1 MKKTLAIILAAVM
14 MLTLFASCSSAKP
27 AEEAKAPEAAAPETA
42 TEAAT
47 EAKPTAENK
56 YASLPDVK
64 WTYTS
69 AVGETTIYNK
79 AVQMLADRMAEETGG
94 KFVIDTYYAGALMN
108 SIAEKDAVS
117 RGTVQMCC
125 QAASILADYADYL
138 YPFSVAY
145 NFASYEHYRAVCDS
159 ELWAGIVEQV
169 ADDLDIRMMKSDYTG
184 FRNLNLRGTANIQ
197 TPADMAGVK
206 LRVSNN
212 EATLFMAEHVLG
224 ANPIGMDFN
233 EVYSALQT
241 GAIDGHE
248 NPLTTIYSNKMH
260 EVTDSIVMTQHSC
273 ELHALMVNET
283 AWQGLDPA
291 YRELFTQIWDELVAW
306 CDEQQLQQEAELLAE
321 FEKEGLTIIYPD
333 KQAFIDQAVEANS
346 TNEKIQKYWDTYQE
360 VLNMPVSE

>member
-1 MKKTLAIILAAVM
+1 MKKVFALILAMLM
-14 MLTLFASCSSAKP
+14 MLGTLTACGSA
-27 AEEAKAPEAAAPETA
+27 AQTTAPETA
-42 TEAAT
+42 PAAESTVGEAAS
-47 EAKPTAENK
+47 K
-56 YASLPDVK
+56 YAALPDVK

-69 AVGETTIYNK
+69 AVGETTIYNQ
-79 AVQMLADRMAEETGG
+79 AVQKLADRIAEETGG
-94 KFVIDTYYAGALMN
+94 KFTIDTYYAGALMN
-108 SIAEKDAVS
+108 SIAEKDAIS

-145 NFASYEHYRAVCDS
+145 NFKSYEHYRAVCDS
-159 ELWAGIVEQV
+159 ELWADIVEQV

-184 FRNLNLRGTANIQ
+184 FRNLNLRGTKDIQ

-248 NPLTTIYSNKMH
+248 NPLTTIYSNKMY
-260 EVTDSIVMTQHSC
+260 EVTDSIVMTEHSC

-283 AWQGLDPA
+283 AWQALAPE
-291 YRELFTQIWDELVAW
+291 YRELFTEVWAELVAW
-306 CDEQQLQQEAELLAE
+306 CDEQQLAQEAELLE
-321 FEKEGLTIIYPD
+321 VFENEGLVIIYPD
-333 KQAFIDQAVEANS
+333 KQSFINKAVEANG
-346 TNEKIQKYWDTYQE
+346 TNEKIQKYWDTYQA
-360 VLNMPVSE
+360 VLNMDA

>member
-1 MKKTLAIILAAVM
+1 MKKTLSIMLAMLM
-14 MLTLFASCSSAKP
+14 MVSIFTACGNSTTETPTPNDENTPS
-27 AEEAKAPEAAAPETA
+27 ETA
-42 TEAAT
+42 SANDIDTSE
-47 EAKPTAENK
+47 
-56 YASLPDVK
+56 YADLPSVN

-69 AVGETTIYNK
+69 AVGESTIYNQ
-79 AVQMLADRMAEETGG
+79 AVQMLADRLAEETGG
-94 KFVIDTYYAGALMN
+94 KFTVETYYAGALMN
-108 SIAEKDAVS
+108 SVAEKDAVS

-145 NFASYEHYRAVCDS
+145 NFKSYEHYRAVCDS

-184 FRNLNLRGTANIQ
+184 FRNLNLRGTKDIQ
-197 TPADMAGVK
+197 TPEDMAGIK

-212 EATLFMAEHVLG
+212 EATLFMAEYVLG

-248 NPLTTIYSNKMH
+248 NPLTTIYSNKFY
-260 EVTDSIVMTQHSC
+260 EVTDSIVMTEHSC

-283 AWQGLDPA
+283 AWQGLAPE
-291 YRELFTQIWDELVAW
+291 YQELFTEIWNELVVW
-306 CDEQQLQQEAELLAE
+306 CDEQQLAQEAELLSV
-321 FEKEGLTIIYPD
+321 FEDEGLVIIYPD
-333 KQAFIDQAVEANS
+333 KQSFIDKAIAAYE
-346 TNEKIQKYWDTYQE
+346 TNEKIQKYWDVYQE
-360 VLNMPVSE
+360 VLNMDV